1 MRIEIWSDV
10 VCPWC
15 YIGKRRLESAL
26 ADHPGDV
33 EIVWRSFQ
41 LDPGTPREVTQT
53 VAEYL
58 GSKYGGGA
66 AAGQAMIDNVE
77 AVAAGEGLIYRLG
90 EASRVNTLDAHRL
103 LHLARERGV
112 QGELKEALLSAY
124 FTEARII
131 SDADVLQ
138 DLGQKV
144 GLDPLEITELL
155 EGDRFRDEVF
165 ADAEMAAAYGA
176 NAVPFFVFDGRF
188 AISGA
193 QPKEVFEQALARASA
208 PAN

>member
-1 MRIEIWSDV
+1 MLIEIWSDV

-26 ADHPGDV
+26 ADYPGDV

-53 VAEYL
+53 VAEHL

-66 AAGQAMIDNVE
+66 SAGQSMIENVE

-90 EASRVNTLDAHRL
+90 EAKRVNTLDAHRL
-103 LHLARERGV
+103 LHLAKQEGV
-112 QGELKEALLSAY
+112 QSELKEALLSAY
-124 FTEARII
+124 FTEARVI
-131 SDADVLQ
+131 SDADVLK
-138 DLGQKV
+138 DLADQV
-144 GLDPLEITELL
+144 GLDPTEVAELL

-165 ADAEMAAAYGA
+165 ADAEQAAAYGA
-176 NAVPFFVFDGRF
+176 NGVPFFVFDRRF

-193 QPKEVFEQALARASA
+193 QPKAVFEQALERASIQVS
-208 PAN
+208 